1 LPAGALGLAT
11 VALEDVRDVPAA
23 ATVFECAGT
32 SAAATLALDLVAPLG
47 RVILVGIAMEGLALP
62 ATAIVFKE
70 AEIRGALIYRRT
82 EFAEAI
88 RMLADGGIPAD
99 ALISDVVGL
108 ERTEEMFQ
116 ALGAPG
122 NARIKVLLAP

>member
-1 LPAGALGLAT
+1 
-11 VALEDVRDVPAA
+11 VPAA